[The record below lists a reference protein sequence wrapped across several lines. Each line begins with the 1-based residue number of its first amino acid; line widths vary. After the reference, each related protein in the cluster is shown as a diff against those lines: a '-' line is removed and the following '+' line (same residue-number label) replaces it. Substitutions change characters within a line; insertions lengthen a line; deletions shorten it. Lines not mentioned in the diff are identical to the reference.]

1 MPNQT
6 GKLGEWRI
14 FETAEGAAEYVAE
27 WLCVLASTS
36 EHEFAICLSGGST
49 PRCLYHRLAGH
60 AIASRFPWGRVQWFW
75 GDERF
80 VPHDNPNSNYHMAYE
95 ALFSRVPA
103 PEDHIHPI
111 PTEGLSPEQAAA
123 HYQKLLQ
130 VYYGEE
136 RLAGNRPIFDVV
148 LLGVGEN
155 GHTASLFP
163 DRLAQREDRNWVLV
177 VVGETPETR
186 ITLNYPILESC
197 RNLAF
202 LVVGSNKK
210 EILARIRG
218 GDKATPAGRIC
229 PLGNLY
235 WFTDRD
241 AVPD

>member
-1 MPNQT
+1 MPNQS

-27 WLCVLASTS
+27 WLCALASAS
-36 EHEFAICLSGGST
+36 QHELAICLSGGST

-95 ALFSRVPA
+95 ALFSRVPV

-202 LVVGSNKK
+202 LVVDSNKR
-210 EILARIRG
+210 EILARIRA